1 MNRPIPPNLQHIA
14 QEDARVDEKDG
25 DSVLPELLTDGDYR
39 PDKDMADGP

>member
-1 MNRPIPPNLQHIA
+1 MAVTLTELATEHVQRFL
-14 QEDARVDEKDG
+14 EKDG